1 MQIVSD
7 IAKSLVDAYQK
18 ITLSV
23 CIDGER
29 LDVGIGSCE
38 YSPSCGDADEFT
50 FGNACAANISF
61 VLGAAYRD
69 LKGRRVQVK
78 WSVND
83 EEYPLLTG
91 QVEEAK
97 VSAGRTTVEVWD
109 DMYFGGSNAFSL
121 AGSFSENADAA
132 IAFAAIAEAI
142 GVEAEQETL
151 DALSGIEIVDGL
163 AGIKAETSNSAVAG
177 YIAGL
182 IGGNAI
188 ITRAGQ
194 LAIRVYSQTDWRTEP
209 YSGGA
214 SAENTDFSVTGITL
228 QKECTVTSIN
238 SDGTTE
244 EGEAT
249 AEYVSGDGTLIVGN
263 PLADQAAADRAFA
276 TLASI
281 SFRPGSYSFPFGLLL
296 EPGDIF
302 TIESM
307 DGTYQVAAT
316 TIVMRFDG
324 GVKTSVACGGAV
336 KSGGCVGAVN
346 QALKALYADFARLR
360 SLVAENATIVS
371 AKITNLS
378 VDDIVAGRI
387 RSTDFKTVTL
397 DNVFPAEYL
406 YPGEAVHPN
415 NGEEI
420 IHGIEIDFSQGIIRG
435 VFFNAVTDELSKRI
449 EDQEQAITDLAARI
463 SKLETALVYPK
474 SMVQTT
480 SEMEADS

>member
-7 IAKSLVDAYQK
+7 IAKSLVNDYQK

-23 CIDGER
+23 YIDGER
-29 LDVGIGSCE
+29 VDVGIGSCE

-97 VSAGRTTVEVWD
+97 VSAGRTTVEAWD

-121 AGSFSENADAA
+121 AGTFSANADAA
-132 IAFAAIAEAI
+132 IAFAAIADAI

-151 DALSGIEIVDGL
+151 DTLSGIEIVDGF

-194 LAIRVYSQTDWRTEP
+194 LAIRGYSQTNWKTEP

-214 SAENTDFSVTGITL
+214 SAENTDFAVMGITL
-228 QKECTVTSIN
+228 QKEYTVTSIN
-238 SDGTTE
+238 SDGTTV
-244 EGEAT
+244 EGEST
-249 AEYVSGDGTLIVGN
+249 AEYVSGDGTLMVGN

-281 SFRPGSYSFPFGLLL
+281 LFRPGSYSFPSGLLL

-302 TIESM
+302 TVESM

-316 TIVMRFDG
+316 TIRMSFDG
-324 GVKTSVACGGAV
+324 GVKTTVACGGAV
-336 KSGGCVGAVN
+336 KTGGATGTIN
-346 QALKALYADFARLR
+346 QALKTLCADFARLR
-360 SLVAENATIVS
+360 SLVAENATIVN
-371 AKITNLS
+371 AKISNLS

-387 RSTDFKTVTL
+387 RSTDFQLSKHEVYYPADDL
-397 DNVFPAEYL
+397 FPSDAL
-406 YPGEAVHPN
+406 FSS
-415 NGEEI
+415 NGEQI
-420 IHGIEIDFSQGIIRG
+420 VRGFEIDFEHGVIRG
-435 VFFNAVTDELSKRI
+435 VFWSEITDALTERIIQLENRLQKI
-449 EDQEQAITDLAARI
+449 ED
-463 SKLETALVYPK
+463 ALV
-474 SMVQTT
+474 
-480 SEMEADS
+480 DSGSIS